1 MRRIFIALMLLVSVS
16 VLAGKHAVSLRTNL
30 SDANIN
36 GSIDIPSQYQYVE
49 AGTLVKV
56 YSRPNEGY
64 GMSRGVFYV
73 TKNASGEYL
82 SEMSATPKSTYPDD
96 RASVQEFEF
105 VMPDADVEVW
115 AFFVT
120 LRTLVI
126 HQANGGTLKA
136 LYGHKENVDTVA
148 RNVPK
153 LPIQLKISPN
163 AGNELVDVNVTGVD
177 KSYCQRTSDS
187 ILSVYMPSKNDTVH
201 VTPIFGKSN
210 YEVKIDANTTEVEW
224 ELSKTEPKSREEVEL
239 ILTSKPGYV
248 PTSVSFTGCQTWWLM
263 DKPWRDSDGRWKT
276 VYRFKV
282 DLQDITVQVMSEQ
295 VYNLTVNDT
304 QHTGRVKTY
313 MPELIPYYPGVARR
327 GQQIPVVFT
336 MPASFSATYT
346 AKDGMGTLI
355 PMVYHNALKNSFADQ
370 GMAGWTETNDYV
382 GAGLSMVTETDA
394 DGNNYWRASVRNSM
408 SQTVSLKNL
417 SDDAKTDGKLKIAA
431 LASINPF
438 RAPRAEASI
447 VAVGDDKTETKLVVA
462 DMSNGAEGWQSVF
475 KTAEV
480 NTTASELKFVVTA
493 EGDNPDRKYTSEG
506 PMFDDLCL
514 LLPTDGKTIKDE
526 DVLVVTMGDTDVTID
541 YTPQGTQSMVTL
553 QTEAHATVTLLNT
566 ATGEQGTTVR
576 AMESDTIRAKGQAD
590 EGYAIY
596 EMMYRQNNR
605 RYHLILD
612 TLDAGRRE
620 VSYHFVKQDN
630 KDVTI
635 TMDVDVLKVDVDDC
649 FGGTLTVSN
658 ENAHEGE
665 EVTVTVKTD
674 AGCRLKRITT
684 SPGGIAIDKT
694 DNVDATTGAGDY
706 TFKMPGTQITL
717 TPEFIVPITTAAQLD
732 DIHQECGEF
741 NLENDIDLGDGWNS
755 GIIMSGHFNGNG
767 HRITYSGSASL
778 FESVDPAASVRHLY
792 VKANIDGEDS
802 YIGGIAMYN
811 QGIIEDCEVSGT
823 IKNSKEQYGAACGV
837 VGQNGP
843 REGTVSHCHVVCDD
857 ISGATAYGIASQTWG
872 AAVSDNVFSGQL
884 TANNGLSYVI
894 CNDQNNS
901 TIANN
906 RYMSDAG
913 ATVCSGA
920 TAATPAEL
928 SDLAKDKQD
937 AYPVFAAS
945 IRNKYS
951 FYVVTT
957 SKPDYVTT
965 ELSPMSGGAGTVVK
979 GTAKVSGNYHL
990 ESIVLSAP
998 DGSDAQNCVF
1008 DDNTENEYSF
1018 SFTLPAHDVL
1028 VTFKTQVGTFIYN
1041 AKQLAA
1047 INDKSGTYILR
1058 RDIDLHNWTGK
1069 VTLNGHFLGGGHTI
1083 RYDATAS
1090 SKGLFQKIRKGA
1102 VLEGLRVVGYVESEV
1117 DCGGIV
1123 YDNQGTIRDCHFCGR
1138 ISRIPSPDA
1147 AMNRIAAIACKVN
1160 AKAGRI
1166 DHCSATGEL
1175 ICRANQ
1181 DATDRSPLCAQ
1192 SDANV
1197 TDSVW
1202 VSATDDGRYQQQ
1214 TDVAN
1219 AALNDWPVFAQG
1231 ILDRTTPRIVT
1242 GSDTLRVGVG
1252 ETLSEL
1258 TITDGEPFSCTGDVK
1273 VSRIVYKRR
1282 AMNSLEQWVLPFD
1295 FNRIAGNG
1303 TLEYHEFV
1311 KNSANKLDIG
1321 TANKLTLTDVPTAIS
1336 YEANNPWMVMS
1347 DGSDVKSYVL
1357 TNADGPITVKAT
1369 NSNYMAH
1376 DVSASDIGTFYVTYD
1391 GIPAATAKEEIMH
1404 DTWDNAKKLFVP
1416 ADGTSD
1422 IKPFRFYLQFY
1433 DKVEKKYV
1441 TYAETGWGKQGIAST
1456 SQSTAPRRLASAMA
1470 DGWQPIFL
1478 DPRQPQSVTA
1488 RMLDYYEVACLA
1500 DARSESVGEEGDEP
1514 LSVVT
1519 LVYRMVDS
1527 RTELPAA
1534 LPLLVRAKR
1543 SDAEPL
1549 VDEKTGAEI
1558 EALILQ
1564 SWMDDD
1570 DEEDD
1575 GEYQSSEDADDFEM
1589 PHYWCAAFGE
1599 RLDVWPLP
1607 SPVKYAD
1614 LAEYGCMMFNDSYY
1628 NQSFLYA
1635 DGTDSRTTTPMSY
1648 CITVLNSNTYEL
1660 LPLMGDRVNVEF
1672 IGTGDTTSLNMV
1684 QGEGFMDNGS
1694 ESYNLHG
1701 QRVGASYKGII
1712 LQNGRKVIKR

>member
-16 VLAGKHAVSLRTNL
+16 VSAGKHAVSLRTNL
-30 SDANIN
+30 SDVPGANQN

-148 RNVPK
+148 WNVPK

-163 AGNELVDVNVTGVD
+163 AGNELVDVNVKGVD

-187 ILSVYMPSKNDTVH
+187 ILSVYMPSKDSIVH
-201 VTPIFGKSN
+201 VTPIFGKEKYNVTINADTTIQVQLSN
-210 YEVKIDANTTEVEW
+210 ST
-224 ELSKTEPKSREEVEL
+224 PKSREEVEM
-239 ILTSKPGYV
+239 ILTSKPGYI
-248 PTSVSFTGCQTWWLM
+248 PASVSFTGCQLCWLVG
-263 DKPWRDSDGRWKT
+263 KPWRDGDGRWNT

-282 DLQDITVQVMSEQ
+282 DLQDITVQVKGEQ

-313 MPELIPYYPGVARR
+313 MPELIPDYPGVARR

-336 MPASFSATYT
+336 MPASFSVAYT
-346 AKDGMGTLI
+346 AKDGKGALT
-355 PMVYHNALKNSFADQ
+355 PSVYHNALKNSFADQ

-382 GAGLSMVTETDA
+382 GAGLAMVTETDA
-394 DGNNYWRASVRNSM
+394 DGNNYWRASVKNSM
-408 SQTVSLKNL
+408 SQTVSLKGL
-417 SDDAKTDGKLKIAA
+417 SDDAKKDGKLKLSV
-431 LASINPF
+431 LASINPL
-438 RAPRAEASI
+438 RAPRAVASV
-447 VAVGDDKTETKLVVA
+447 VANGDGIAETTLTVA
-462 DMSNGAEGWQSVF
+462 DMSNEPEGWQSVF

-480 NTTASELKFVVTA
+480 DATASELKFVVTA
-493 EGDNPDRKYTSEG
+493 EGDNPDRRYTSEG

-541 YTPQGTQSMVTL
+541 YTPQGKQSTVNL
-553 QTEAHATVTLLNT
+553 QTDAHATVTLTNT

-576 AMESDTIRAKGQAD
+576 AMEGDTIRAKGQAD

-612 TLDAGRRE
+612 TLDAVRRE

-635 TMDVDVLKVDVDDC
+635 TMDVDVVKVDVDDC
-649 FGGTLTVSN
+649 FGGTLTVGN
-658 ENAHEGE
+658 ESAHEGDV
-665 EVTVTVKTD
+665 VTVTVKTD

-741 NLENDIDLGDGWNS
+741 NLENDIDLGDGWDC

-767 HRITYSGSASL
+767 HRIAYSGSASL
-778 FESVDPAASVRHLY
+778 FESVDPGASVRHLY
-792 VKANIDGEDS
+792 VHANIDGEDS

-843 REGTVSHCHVVCDD
+843 REGTVAHCHVVSDD
-857 ISGATAYGIASQTWG
+857 ISGATAYGIACQTWG

-901 TIANN
+901 TIADN
-906 RYMSDAG
+906 RYATDAG

-951 FYVVTT
+951 FYVITT
-957 SKPDYVTT
+957 SKPDDVTT

-979 GTAKVSGNYHL
+979 GTAKVTGNYHL

-998 DGSDAQNCVF
+998 DGSDAQNCAF
-1008 DDNTENEYSF
+1008 DDDTENKYTF

-1028 VTFKTQVGTFIYN
+1028 VTFKTQAGTLIYN
-1041 AKQLAA
+1041 ARQLAA

-1058 RDIDLHNWTGK
+1058 SDIDLHNWTGK
-1069 VTLNGHFLGGGHTI
+1069 VTLNGHLLGGGHTI

-1117 DCGGIV
+1117 DCGGIA
-1123 YDNQGTIRDCHFCGR
+1123 YDNQGTIRDCHFSGR
-1138 ISRIPSPDA
+1138 ISRITSPEA
-1147 AMNRIAAIACKVN
+1147 SMNRIAAIACKVN

-1202 VSATDDGRYQQQ
+1202 VSPADDGRYQQQ
-1214 TDVAN
+1214 TNVAR

-1231 ILDRTTPRIVT
+1231 ILDRTTPRIIV

-1258 TITDGEPFSCTGDVK
+1258 TITDGEPFVCTGDVK

-1282 AMNSLEQWVLPFD
+1282 AMSGLEQWVLPFD

-1311 KNSANKLDIG
+1311 KNSANRLDIG
-1321 TANKLTLTDVPTAIS
+1321 DANKLTLTDAPTAIS

-1347 DGSDVKSYVL
+1347 DGSDVTSYVL

-1369 NSNYMAH
+1369 NSNFIAH
-1376 DVSASDIGTFYVTYD
+1376 DVSASEIATFYVTYD
-1391 GIPAATAKEEIMH
+1391 GVPAATAKDNLMH
-1404 DTWDNAKKLFVP
+1404 DTWDNQKKLFVP
-1416 ADGTSD
+1416 ADGTAD
-1422 IKPFRFYLQFY
+1422 IQPCRFYLQFY
-1433 DKVEKKYV
+1433 NKVEKKYV
-1441 TYAETGWGKQGIAST
+1441 TYAETGWGKHGIAST
-1456 SQSTAPRRLASAMA
+1456 SQSTAPRRLAEAMA

-1519 LVYRMVDS
+1519 LVYQMVDS
-1527 RTELPAA
+1527 RMELPAA

-1549 VDEKTGAEI
+1549 VDEKTGTEI
-1558 EALILQ
+1558 EA
-1564 SWMDDD
+1564 
-1570 DEEDD
+1570 
-1575 GEYQSSEDADDFEM
+1575 FEM
-1589 PHYWCAAFGE
+1589 PHYWCATFGE

-1607 SPVKYAD
+1607 SPAKYAD

-1648 CITVLNSNTYEL
+1648 CITVLNSNTYDL
-1660 LPLMGDRVNVEF
+1660 LPLMGNRVNVEF
-1672 IGTGDTTSLNMV
+1672 IGASEATGITQPSSLTTHPSPL
-1684 QGEGFMDNGS
+1684 
-1694 ESYNLHG
+1694 YNLNG
-1701 QRVGASYKGII
+1701 QRVGASYKGVI

>member
-16 VLAGKHAVSLRTNL
+16 VLAGEHTVSLRTNL
-30 SDANIN
+30 SDANQN
-36 GSIDIPSQYQYVE
+36 GSIDIPMQHVA
-49 AGTLVKV
+49 AGTIVKV
-56 YSRPNEGY
+56 YSHPSEGY
-64 GMSRGVFYV
+64 GMSRGVFYA
-73 TKNASGEYL
+73 TKNANGEYL
-82 SEMSATPKSTYPDD
+82 SEMSATPKATYPDD
-96 RASVQEFEF
+96 RASLLDFEF

-115 AFFVT
+115 AFFT
-120 LRTLVI
+120 PLRKLVI
-126 HQANGGTLKA
+126 HQADGDSLKA
-136 LYGHKENVDTVA
+136 LYGHKEGVDTVA
-148 RNVPK
+148 WNVPR
-153 LPIQLKISPN
+153 LPIQLKIIPQT
-163 AGNELVDVNVTGVD
+163 GNELVDVNVVGVD

-187 ILSVYMPSKNDTVH
+187 ILSVYMPSKNETVYI
-201 VTPIFGKSN
+201 TPIFGKSN
-210 YEVKIDANTTEVEW
+210 YNVTIEGNTHVDVQ
-224 ELSKTEPKSREEVEL
+224 LSNTAPKSREEVEVTL
-239 ILTSKPGYV
+239 ISDKGYI
-248 PTSVSFTGCQTWWLM
+248 PSNISITGCQSWWLV
-263 DKPWRDSDGRWKT
+263 DKPQRESDGRWKT

-282 DLQDITVQVMSEQ
+282 DLQDVTIDVGAER
-295 VYNLTVNDT
+295 VYSLTVNDT
-304 QHTGRVKTY
+304 QHSGRVKTY
-313 MPELIPYYPGVARR
+313 IPEMIPDYPGVARKD
-327 GQQIPVVFT
+327 QQIPVVFT
-336 MPASFSATYT
+336 MPKQFSATYT
-346 AKDGMGTLI
+346 AKADKDTPTPI
-355 PMVYHNALKNSFADQ
+355 VYHNALKNSFADQ

-382 GAGLSMVTETDA
+382 GAGLSMVTETAA
-394 DGNNYWRASVRNSM
+394 DGNNYWRASVNNTM
-408 SQTVSLKNL
+408 SQTVSLAGRTFPAH
-417 SDDAKTDGKLKIAA
+417 AKTDNKLKIGA
-431 LASINPF
+431 LASMNPY
-438 RAPRAEASI
+438 RAPRCEASV
-447 VAVGDDKTETKLVVA
+447 VAIGDGMADTLVVA
-462 DMSNGAEGWQSVF
+462 DMSNGREGWQSKF
-475 KTAEV
+475 ITGEV
-480 NTTASELKFVVTA
+480 AASARELKFVVTA
-493 EGDNPDRKYTSEG
+493 KGDNPDRKYTSEG

-514 LLPTDGKTIKDE
+514 LLPTDGDVIKDE
-526 DVLVVTMGDTDVTID
+526 DVLVFKMGETDVTID
-541 YTPQGTQSMVTL
+541 YTPQGTQSTVTL
-553 QTEAHATVTLLNT
+553 QTEAHATVMLINT
-566 ATGEQGTTVR
+566 ATDEQGTTVK
-576 AMESDTIRAKGQAD
+576 AMEGDTIWAKGKAD
-590 EGYAIY
+590 EGHAIY
-596 EMMYRQNNR
+596 GMKYFRNGQRYR
-605 RYHLILD
+605 LILD
-612 TLDAGRRE
+612 TLDAVARE
-620 VSYHFVKQDN
+620 VSYYFVKMDD

-635 TMDVDVLKVDVDDC
+635 TMDVDVVKVDTDDC
-649 FGGTLTVSN
+649 YGGTLTVSN
-658 ENAHEGE
+658 ENAREGE

-755 GIIMSGHFNGNG
+755 GTILSGHFNGNG
-767 HRITYSGSASL
+767 HRITYSGRTSL
-778 FESVDPAASVRHLY
+778 FESVDSCASVRHLY
-792 VKANIDGEDS
+792 VTANIEGEDS

-811 QGIIEDCEVSGT
+811 NGVIEDCEVSGT
-823 IKNSKEQYGAACGV
+823 IKNSKENYGVAAGV
-837 VGQNGP
+837 AGQNGP

-857 ISGATAYGIASQTWG
+857 ISGATAYGIAWQTWG
-872 AAVSDNVFSGQL
+872 ATVSDNVFSGRL

-894 CNDQNNS
+894 CNDVNNS

-913 ATVCSGA
+913 ATVCNGA

-928 SDLAKDKQD
+928 ADLAKDQQD

-945 IRNKYS
+945 IRSRYS
-951 FYVVTT
+951 FYNVTT

-965 ELSPMSGGAGTVVK
+965 ELTPMSGGAGTVVK
-979 GTAKVSGNYHL
+979 GTVTVSGNYHL

-998 DGSDAQNCVF
+998 DGSDAQNCAF
-1008 DDNTENEYSF
+1008 DDNTENVYEF
-1018 SFTLPAHDVL
+1018 SFTMPAHDVL
-1028 VTFKTQVGTFIYN
+1028 VTFKTQVGTLIYT
-1041 AKQLAA
+1041 AKQLSA
-1047 INDKSGTYILR
+1047 ISDKSGTYILR
-1058 RDIDLHNWTGK
+1058 RDIDLHNWTRK
-1069 VTLNGHFLGGGHTI
+1069 VTLNGHFRGDGHTI
-1083 RYDATAS
+1083 RYDATES
-1090 SKGLFQKIRKGA
+1090 CKGLFQKIRKGA
-1102 VLEGLRVVGYVESEV
+1102 VLEGLRVVGYVESEI
-1117 DCGGIV
+1117 DCAGIA

-1138 ISRIPSPDA
+1138 ISRITSPDA
-1147 AMNRIAAIACKVN
+1147 SMNRIAAIAYKVN

-1192 SDANV
+1192 SDAKVN
-1197 TDSVW
+1197 DSVW
-1202 VSATDDGRYQQQ
+1202 VSATDTARYQEQ
-1214 TDVAN
+1214 TNVAH

-1231 ILDRTTPRIVT
+1231 ILDRTTPRIIV

-1258 TITDGEPFSCTGDVK
+1258 TITDGVPFVCTGDVK
-1273 VSRIVYKRR
+1273 VGRIVYKRR
-1282 AMNSLEQWVLPFD
+1282 AMSSLEQWVLPFD

-1303 TLEYHEFV
+1303 TLDYHEFV
-1311 KNSANKLDIG
+1311 KNSQNKLDIG
-1321 TANKLTLTDVPTAIS
+1321 DANKLMLTEAPTAVS
-1336 YEANNPWMVMS
+1336 YRANDPWMVMS

-1441 TYAETGWGKQGIAST
+1441 TYAETGWATGGAST
-1456 SQSTAPRRLASAMA
+1456 SQSPGAAPRRLASAMA

-1570 DEEDD
+1570 DDD
-1575 GEYQSSEDADDFEM
+1575 DDADDFEM

-1607 SPVKYAD
+1607 SPAKYAD

-1635 DGTDSRTTTPMSY
+1635 TGTDNRTTTPMSY
-1648 CITVLNSNTYEL
+1648 CITVLNTNTYEL

-1672 IGTGDTTSLNMV
+1672 IGTGETTSVETV
-1684 QGEGFMDNGS
+1684 QSSKFNDQS
-1694 ESYNLHG
+1694 SYNLNG

-1712 LQNGRKVIKR
+1712 LQNGRKVIRR